1 MRRRILCLN
10 LNLFFLASV
19 VSAQTPAVKVC
30 VTQDNDDGYDAL
42 RPAQE
47 IASRKLA
54 DGTRV
59 GVVAVTPG
67 APSPDWE
74 RLADR
79 PAIAHPVGECC
90 GKEGEGT
97 RPRNLTP
104 RMRLQH

>member
-67 APSPDWE
+67 APSPDWQRLLTDPQSPIRWVNVAGKKAKE
-74 RLADR
+74 RDQE
-79 PAIAHPVGECC
+79 I
-90 GKEGEGT
+90 
-97 RPRNLTP
+97 
-104 RMRLQH
+104 